1 MSEQLRSIYARW
13 ERLEE
18 EKAATSADLK
28 ELFLEAKGNGYEPK
42 ALRIAFRLKAKADG
56 PEAADT
62 AATAALV
69 ETYISALSFDAGV
82 RLSRASA
89 PARVE
94 IIEEIPRLEPSPAA
108 PPPPPAV
115 GAKTVPAPTPRPARN
130 DDLDLPPNLRRER
143 NANDDAAVAAIMGRL
158 A

>member
-18 EKAATSADLK
+18 EKRATAEDLK
-28 ELFLEAKGNGYEPK
+28 ELFAEAKGNGYEPK
-42 ALRIAFRLKAKADG
+42 ALRIAFRLKAAAEG
-56 PEAADT
+56 PGAAET

-69 ETYISALSFDAGV
+69 ETYIAALSFDAGV

-94 IIEEIPRLEPSPAA
+94 IIDESGLKNADAA
-108 PPPPPAV
+108 PDPARV
-115 GAKTVPAPTPRPARN
+115 SSTSTPASGAKEAPAPTPRPARN
-130 DDLDLPPNLRRER
+130 DDDLTIPAFMRRT
-143 NANDDAAVAAIMGRL
+143 A
-158 A
+158 

>member
-18 EKAATSADLK
+18 EKRATAEDLK
-28 ELFLEAKGNGYEPK
+28 ELFAEAKGNGYEPK
-42 ALRIAFRLKAKADG
+42 ALRIAFRLKAAAEG
-56 PEAADT
+56 PGAAET

-69 ETYISALSFDAGV
+69 ETYIAALSFDAGV

-115 GAKTVPAPTPRPARN
+115 GAKTVPAPIPMRPRPGEI
-130 DDLDLPPNLRRER
+130 DTTIPEFLRR
-143 NANDDAAVAAIMGRL
+143 A
-158 A
+158 

>member
-42 ALRIAFRLKAKADG
+42 ALRIAFRLKAKAEG
-56 PEAADT
+56 PEAAET

-94 IIEEIPRLEPSPAA
+94 IIEQFPLEPSLEPSPAA

-130 DDLDLPPNLRRER
+130 DDDLTIPSFMRRT
-143 NANDDAAVAAIMGRL
+143 A
-158 A
+158 

>member
-1 MSEQLRSIYARW
+1 MSNEQLRSIYARW

-115 GAKTVPAPTPRPARN
+115 GAKTAPAPIPMRPRPGEI
-130 DDLDLPPNLRRER
+130 DTTIPEFLRR
-143 NANDDAAVAAIMGRL
+143 A
-158 A
+158 

>member
-18 EKAATSADLK
+18 EKRATAEDLK
-28 ELFLEAKGNGYEPK
+28 ELFAEAKGNGYEPK
-42 ALRIAFRLKAKADG
+42 ALRIAFRLKAKAEG
-56 PEAADT
+56 PEAAET

-94 IIEEIPRLEPSPAA
+94 IIEEIPPLARSPA
-108 PPPPPAV
+108 
-115 GAKTVPAPTPRPARN
+115 VPAATPAPAAKEAPAPIPMRPRPGEI
-130 DDLDLPPNLRRER
+130 DTTIPEFLRR
-143 NANDDAAVAAIMGRL
+143 A
-158 A
+158 